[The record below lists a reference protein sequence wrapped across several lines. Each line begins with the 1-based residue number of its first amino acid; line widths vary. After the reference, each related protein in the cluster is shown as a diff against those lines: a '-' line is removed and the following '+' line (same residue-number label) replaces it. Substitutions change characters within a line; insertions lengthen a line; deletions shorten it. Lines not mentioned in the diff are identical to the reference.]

1 MTINTSALRR
11 RNSRGYDSDAGPVRV
26 MLVDDHAVVRQGL
39 RTFLDLQENITVVGE
54 ARDGVEAL
62 KVVHECSPDV
72 VLLDLIMPRMDGI
85 ETVRRMKAARPQT
98 QIIVLTSFGD
108 DQKVF
113 AAIRAGATGFL
124 LKDVSPSD
132 LALAIHAAQRGEAS
146 LAPGIATRLMQE
158 IAVGGSTANDEQ
170 PLTEREYA
178 VLALIAQGRSNK
190 QISEELSI
198 SEKTVKTH
206 VSNILTKLHLEDR
219 TQAAIYAL
227 REGLVPFSR

>member
-1 MTINTSALRR
+1 MAQGTEATRKGNQPLDLIEGSA
-11 RNSRGYDSDAGPVRV
+11 RV

-39 RTFLDLQENITVVGE
+39 RTFLDLQDDITVVGE
-54 ARDGVEAL
+54 AKDGVEAL
-62 KVVHECSPDV
+62 HVVQELEPDV
-72 VLLDLIMPRMDGI
+72 VLMDLVMPRMDGI
-85 ETVRRMKAARPQT
+85 ETVRRMKALRPHI

-124 LKDVSPSD
+124 LKDVSPQD
-132 LALAIHAAQRGEAS
+132 LAAAIHAARRGEAS
-146 LAPGIATRLMQE
+146 LAPGIATKLLQE
-158 IAVGGSTANDEQ
+158 IAIGSNPAAEEHT
-170 PLTEREYA
+170 LTEREYA

-190 QISEELSI
+190 QISEELTI

-227 REGLVPFSR
+227 KEGLVPFS

>member
-1 MTINTSALRR
+1 MTGQQVSSGTTAPPQGANEGA
-11 RNSRGYDSDAGPVRV
+11 VRV
-26 MLVDDHAVVRQGL
+26 LLVDDHAVVRQGL
-39 RTFLDLQENITVVGE
+39 RTFLDLQADLTVVGE
-54 ARDGVEAL
+54 AKDGVEAL
-62 KVVHECSPDV
+62 QLARELAPQV
-72 VLLDLIMPRMDGI
+72 VLMDLMMPRMDGI
-85 ETVRRMKAARPQT
+85 EAIRRMKAAQPEM

-124 LKDVSPSD
+124 LKDVSPHD
-132 LALAIHAAQRGEAS
+132 LTLAIHAARRGEAS
-146 LAPGIATRLMQE
+146 LAPGIATKLLQE
-158 IAVGGSTANDEQ
+158 IATGGGHGPEEHA
-170 PLTEREYA
+170 LTEREHA
-178 VLALIAQGRSNK
+178 VLGLIAQGRSNR

-227 REGLVPFSR
+227 KEGLVPFS

>member
-1 MTINTSALRR
+1 MTLDTGSLRR
-11 RNSRGYDSDAGPVRV
+11 RTARSYDGDSGPVRV

-62 KVVHECSPDV
+62 KLVHECSPDV

-124 LKDVSPSD
+124 LKDVSPGD

-146 LAPGIATRLMQE
+146 LAPGIATKLMQE
-158 IAVGGSTANDEQ
+158 IAVGGSPANDEQ
-170 PLTEREYA
+170 SLTEREYA

>member
-1 MTINTSALRR
+1 MPIDMGSTRR
-11 RNSRGYDSDAGPVRV
+11 RASKSYDVESGPVRV
-26 MLVDDHAVVRQGL
+26 LLVDDHAVVRQGL
-39 RTFLDLQENITVVGE
+39 RTFLDLQDDIVVVGE
-54 ARDGVEAL
+54 ACDGVEAL
-62 KVVHECSPDV
+62 RVVMECEPDV
-72 VLLDLIMPRMDGI
+72 VLLDLLMPRMDGI

-98 QIIVLTSFGD
+98 QIIILTSFGD

-113 AAIRAGATGFL
+113 AAIRSGATGFL
-124 LKDVSPSD
+124 LKDISPQD

-146 LAPGIATRLMQE
+146 LAPGIATKLMQG
-158 IAVGGSTANDEQ
+158 IAVGGNPTNEEQ
-170 PLTEREYA
+170 SLTEREYA
-178 VLALIAQGRSNK
+178 VLALIAKGRSNK